1 MILIF
6 FLEQNNPT
14 GKLCLI
20 DKSLSSCKI
29 ELDGDSFDSKTKET
43 FDKIFSV
50 TLIFVQT
57 WWHTHC
63 ITYHY
68 SCNTDTLSI
77 PSNSELQN
85 S

>member
-1 MILIF
+1 MFFKIWFWF

-20 DKSLSSCKI
+20 DKSLSSCKT

-50 TLIFVQT
+50 TLIFVQHGGT
-57 WWHTHC
+57 HTV
-63 ITYHY
+63 
-68 SCNTDTLSI
+68 
-77 PSNSELQN
+77 
-85 S
+85 